1 MSTTK
6 DKASSMEKR
15 VKIESLVMGSL
26 VGEQGDTTLS
36 FTRGYSTDVE
46 FLCRSLTG
54 DGPRHATL
62 FLLHFADGRHLV
74 VHVQG
79 GHTTFGGG
87 VRDYATRAVYEF
99 DDTTLSE
106 AGGYLPLLPLFD
118 GMRHYEEKTYETA
131 AERTLCTVADEP
143 LTPAEQRLGAAVAQA
158 LTHYGRLFIQVGE
171 EEMRV
176 GDDLWH
182 SSRLRSLLHVF
193 DHLPPG
199 WREKAT
205 LAFSVNHASTDTQAL
220 LQEVRVVVHHDPI
233 SDWGNKAIGAYLV
246 DWTGAEPQWKSQER
260 LPLWQEA
267 LQQLL
272 VEGMSVVESSTA
284 DSTPATPSAE
294 SEMPQSPPS
303 RRKGCLVNLLMT
315 LLLIVLGLVCCPF
328 L

>member
-6 DKASSMEKR
+6 DKASGMEKR

-62 FLLHFADGRHLV
+62 YLLHPEEGRHLV
-74 VHVQG
+74 AHVQG
-79 GHTTFGGG
+79 SHTTFGGG

-99 DDTTLSE
+99 DGATLTE

-131 AERTLCTVADEP
+131 AERMMGTVVDEP
-143 LTPAEQRLGAAVAQA
+143 LTPTEQRLGAALAQA
-158 LTHYGRLFIQVGE
+158 LAHHCRLFIQVGE
-171 EEMRV
+171 EELRV
-176 GDDLWH
+176 GDDLRH

-193 DHLPPG
+193 DHLPPR
-199 WREKAT
+199 WREEAT
-205 LAFSVNHASTDTQAL
+205 LAFSVNHASADMQAL
-220 LQEVRVVVHHDPI
+220 LPDVQVLVHHDPI
-233 SDWGNKAIGAYLV
+233 GVWDDEVSGAYLV

-260 LPLWQEA
+260 LPSWQEA
-267 LQQLL
+267 LQQLEEAL
-272 VEGMSVVESSTA
+272 ADVDSSTA
-284 DSTPATPSAE
+284 DPTPATPSAE

-303 RRKGCLVNLLMT
+303 RRKGCFVNLLMT
-315 LLLIVLGLVCCPF
+315 LLLIVLGLVCCP
-328 L
+328 LL